1 MFGKRCQL
9 CGGKLSGS
17 ICQECGLDNSKND
30 SQYEKYF
37 GTSQCDEGP
46 LTHVHE
52 EKKPKMEKTQKK
64 ILFHRSRSDKTV
76 EKSYTQSNSGTYTD
90 YTDRGAS
97 CRSSNWNRIY
107 RYRKVWKRRYRC
119 FELRDRKQIYRRL
132 RTQPVRKRLWIYG
145 NRGGEVPEKE
155 KGTESRKWNQTEKD
169 SGISG
174 V

>member
-52 EKKPKMEKTQKK
+52 EKKPKKEKTQKK
-64 ILFHRSRSDKTV
+64 ISFHRSQSDKTM
-76 EKSYTQSNSGTYTD
+76 ENAYTQSRSGTNTDYTDPYASADSQLGRDYTDAGNYGSGDGYSGASNSGT
-90 YTDRGAS
+90 
-97 CRSSNWNRIY
+97 
-107 RYRKVWKRRYRC
+107 
-119 FELRDRKQIYRRL
+119 
-132 RTQPVRKRLWIYG
+132 
-145 NRGGEVPEKE
+145 
-155 KGTESRKWNQTEKD
+155 
-169 SGISG
+169 
-174 V
+174 